1 MATGWQAIAMSVK
14 RTVGAGGGVAASRTM
29 AKINQVGGFDC
40 PSCAWPERSS
50 RKLAEFCES
59 GAKAVAD
66 EITRERADASFFA
79 RHSLAKLRDADDF
92 WLGRQGRLV
101 EPMIRRP
108 ESTHFEPIGYEEAY
122 DLIAAS
128 IKHLDDPNKAVF
140 YTSGRTSNEAAYCY
154 QLLARALGTN
164 NLPDCSN
171 MCHEPTSVTMTAT
184 LGIGKSTVTFED
196 FDRAELIILMG
207 QNPGT
212 NAPRM
217 LTTLEE
223 AKDRGAKII
232 AVNPMPEAGLL
243 RFKNPQR
250 IKGIFGPGTG
260 IADLFCQIAL
270 NGDLAL
276 MQIVNR
282 SLISTGRVDSEF
294 IRAHTEGYE
303 LLIEHLSSLDERTL
317 RIMTGLTD
325 QVIDEFIEMVHATDR
340 IIVCWAMGITQH
352 RNASATIGEIVNF
365 GLLQGLIG
373 RRGAGLSPI
382 RGHSNVQ
389 GDRTM
394 GVWEKP
400 EPTFMAK
407 LQQEFSFRPPAEKGF
422 DVVSAVEALLAGRVK
437 VVMSMGGNL
446 ARACPDTARTEHAL
460 ESCDMGVHVATKL
473 NRSHLVT
480 GRTAIILPTLGRT
493 EIDSRNGSEQ
503 QVTVEDTFG
512 FVKLS
517 RGNLAPA
524 SPTIRSEVA
533 IVCEIASRTVS
544 TVGTIPWAQF
554 SVDYDT
560 IRDCISRTVHGFE
573 QFNNRVRAGVGFALA
588 HPPRDSR
595 TFLTDTGRA
604 KFTVNETSRAE
615 VPSDGVLLQTLRSHD
630 QFNTTVYGMSDRYR
644 GVHNGRNVL
653 FINAFDLRRFG
664 LDDGD
669 QVDVVSIDGNRR
681 VCGLRAVD
689 YPVAVGSVAGYF
701 PELNAVIG
709 LDQFDEPSRTPAFKS
724 VAVRLVRHAWPDPK
738 PHLHGRNGAVLGNL
752 ISTGTTQVDHTC
764 DDEDG
769 QKKCGEKGGD
779 RGDAGY
785 PPHRGPGVRRQEQ
798 AAQRL
803 TFKEGISGC

>member
-1 MATGWQAIAMSVK
+1 MSPSTSATGDATQAVRSAFDEPSITAPKDVATGWRAIAMSVK
-14 RTVGAGGGVAASRTM
+14 RTVGAGGVVAAGRSM
-29 AKINQVGGFDC
+29 AKVNQVGGFDC
-40 PSCAWPERSS
+40 PSCAWPERAN

-66 EITRERADASFFA
+66 EITRDRADASFFA
-79 RHSLAKLRDADDF
+79 RYSLAQLRDADDF
-92 WLGRQGRLV
+92 WLGRQGRIV
-101 EPMIRRP
+101 QPMIRRP
-108 ESTHFEPIGYEEAY
+108 ESKHFEPIGYTEAY

-128 IKHLDDPNKAVF
+128 MNGLDEPNEAVF

-171 MCHEPTSVTMTAT
+171 MCHEPTSVTMSAT
-184 LGIGKSTVTFED
+184 IGIGKSTVTFDD

-207 QNPGT
+207 QNPGS

-217 LTTLEE
+217 LTMLEE

-232 AVNPMPEAGLL
+232 AVNPMPEAGLM

-260 IADLFCQIAL
+260 IADLFCQISL

-282 SLISTGRVDSEF
+282 SLITTGRVDADF

-303 LLIEHLSSLDERTL
+303 VLVAHLSSLDEQVLRT
-317 RIMTGLTD
+317 MTGLTD
-325 QVIDEFIEMVHATDR
+325 EVIDEFIEMVHATDR

-352 RNASATIGEIVNF
+352 RNATATIGEIVNF
-365 GLLQGLIG
+365 GLLLGLIG
-373 RRGAGLSPI
+373 RTGAGLSPI

-400 EPTFMAK
+400 EPAFMAK
-407 LQQEFSFRPPAEKGF
+407 LQQEFSFCPPTEKGL

-437 VVMSMGGNL
+437 LVMSMGGNL
-446 ARACPDTARTEHAL
+446 ARACPDTAQTERAL
-460 ESCDMGVHVATKL
+460 GSCDLGVHVATKL

-493 EIDSRNGSEQ
+493 EIDSRDGTEQ

-517 RGNLAPA
+517 RGNLGPA
-524 SPTIRSEVA
+524 SRAIPSEVA
-533 IVCEIASRTVS
+533 IVCEIALRTVS
-544 TVGTIPWAQF
+544 AVGAIPWSRFAA
-554 SVDYDT
+554 DYDT
-560 IRDCISRTVHGFE
+560 IRDSISRTVHGFE
-573 QFNNRVRAGVGFALA
+573 NFNGRIREGVGFTLA

-644 GVHNGRNVL
+644 GVHDGRNVL
-653 FINAFDLRRFG
+653 FVNAFDLLRFG
-664 LDDGD
+664 LADGER
-669 QVDVVSIDGNRR
+669 VDVVSIDGNRR
-681 VCGLRAVD
+681 VGGLRAVD

-709 LDQFDEPSRTPAFKS
+709 LDQFDETSRTPAYKS
-724 VAVRLVRHAWPDPK
+724 VAVRLVRHVGAEPV
-738 PHLHGRNGAVLGNL
+738 GR
-752 ISTGTTQVDHTC
+752 
-764 DDEDG
+764 
-769 QKKCGEKGGD
+769 
-779 RGDAGY
+779 
-785 PPHRGPGVRRQEQ
+785 
-798 AAQRL
+798 
-803 TFKEGISGC
+803 